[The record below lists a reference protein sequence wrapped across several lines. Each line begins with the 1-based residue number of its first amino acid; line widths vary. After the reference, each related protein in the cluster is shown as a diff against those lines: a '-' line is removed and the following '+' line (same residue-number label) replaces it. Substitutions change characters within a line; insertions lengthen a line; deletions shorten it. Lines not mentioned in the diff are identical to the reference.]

1 MNDLVERL
9 SQGKHPVDFE
19 SRTEEIAEIK
29 ERLENGFV
37 FVTFTDTR
45 GGTELGIDI
54 DPALTNFKEADFANG
69 EGKIK
74 VVGTCELDYQK
85 VRCITEVELST
96 KKGTGYL
103 EVLDD
108 KGKTVTIH

>member
-9 SQGKHPVDFE
+9 SQGENPVDFE
-19 SRTEEIAEIK
+19 SRTEEISEIQ
-29 ERLENGFV
+29 ERLEDGFV

-54 DPALTNFKEADFANG
+54 DKELTNLEQADFEKG
-69 EGKIK
+69 EGKLK

-85 VRCITEVELST
+85 VRCIAEIDLAT
-96 KKGTGYL
+96 KKGKGYL
-103 EVLDD
+103 EILDD
-108 KGKTVTIH
+108 SGKSQKVH